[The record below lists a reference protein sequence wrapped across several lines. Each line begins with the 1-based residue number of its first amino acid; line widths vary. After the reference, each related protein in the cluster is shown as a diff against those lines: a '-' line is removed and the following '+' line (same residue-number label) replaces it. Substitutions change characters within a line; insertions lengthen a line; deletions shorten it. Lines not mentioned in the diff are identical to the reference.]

1 MKFKNKLFIFY
12 FFSLIVIFGK
22 NNAFAQPMRNPIV
35 PMEFYG
41 ALSTGDT
48 TKLNKMLDDLKYAA
62 TNNELAYK
70 GTLLMK
76 HASTIRSPRGL
87 TVFNEGKKIFKA
99 FINRV
104 YIAELL
110 FQYKNLD

>member
-1 MKFKNKLFIFY
+1 M
-12 FFSLIVIFGK
+12 GK

-87 TVFNEGKKIFKA
+87 TVFKFHFN
-99 FINRV
+99 V
-104 YIAELL
+104 
-110 FQYKNLD
+110 